1 MIPEIYKKALLE
13 ELESQELVNMQTAI
27 ANSTFYAAGIN
38 TVCGGISLGLIEA
51 EEIDIPCLFSTIEKA
66 QDSIDDEVER
76 YIEEVSASEREED
89 DVFEGEIHLVRWSD
103 DGLNI
108 HIYDKT
114 GSNLLETKTPESAAG
129 G

>member
-27 ANSTFYAAGIN
+27 ANNTFYAAGIN